1 MQATTNRPADDDAR
15 IERAATN
22 VADLWTRY
30 HAGESWKCEHA
41 DIVLLDAT
49 IARGCK
55 RGTTA
60 TKADRAA
67 FVALVT
73 AKLAAKVS

>member
-1 MQATTNRPADDDAR
+1 MQTTTNRPDYLDAR
-15 IERAATN
+15 IDRAATN

-30 HAGESWKCEHA
+30 HAGETWKCEHA
-41 DIVLLDAT
+41 DIALLDAT
-49 IARGCK
+49 IARGRK

-67 FVALVT
+67 FVTLVT